1 MDKKITFFNPN
12 GGFIWIK
19 KNSKWLS
26 YENEKWRPLT
36 PKGGLTRIK
45 NGEIQPKTLDLCGY
59 KIIVSNPKGRNYG

>member
-1 MDKKITFFNPN
+1 MADLF
-12 GGFIWIK
+12 GK

-45 NGEIQPKTLDLCGY
+45 NGEIQPKTSDLC
-59 KIIVSNPKGRNYG
+59 